1 VKGESRVSFHQVEL
15 ETGQGKEMVQVE
27 VEVPK
32 VLRLPQQREW
42 VPQQMGGL
50 VLVMGKMVVLVG

>member
-1 VKGESRVSFHQVEL
+1 
-15 ETGQGKEMVQVE
+15 MVQ